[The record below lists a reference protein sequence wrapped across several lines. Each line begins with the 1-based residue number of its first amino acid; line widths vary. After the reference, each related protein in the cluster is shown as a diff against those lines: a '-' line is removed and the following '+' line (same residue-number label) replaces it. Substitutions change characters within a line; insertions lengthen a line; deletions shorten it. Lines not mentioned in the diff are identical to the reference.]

1 LASVPGPR
9 LSVVL
14 PTIGMHDVLRRVLDG
29 LERQDAGADSFELI
43 LAVDAAEP
51 DLSPVEDAVGERG
64 YAVRRVR
71 GARPGVSANRN
82 AGRRAARGELV
93 LFIDNDTVPAANLV
107 SEHLAWHRR
116 HPDEEVAVLGLVRWA
131 AEVKVTTFMRWLDQG
146 IQFDY
151 PNIDGTEAGWGRF
164 YSANVSVKRS
174 FAERVGD
181 FEEERLPYGY
191 EDLDWAYRASKLG
204 LRVLFN
210 RAAVVDHHR
219 EMTLEF
225 WKRRVARIAVSEREF
240 TRLHPELEP
249 WFFGMFSAAV
259 QEPPASGRGVR
270 LARWIPRWVPVLGTR
285 VWYSLDVSYR
295 QALAPH
301 FLEAWDSAAN
311 EGPDLAEREAE
322 RPPGQ

>member
-1 LASVPGPR
+1 MPGPR

-29 LERQDAGADSFELI
+29 LERQDAAAGSFELI

-51 DLSPVEDAVGERG
+51 DLSSVDEAVGERR
-64 YAVRRVR
+64 YAVRGVR

-82 AGRRAARGELV
+82 AGQRAARGELV

-146 IQFDY
+146 VQFDY
-151 PNIDGTEAGWGRF
+151 PNISGTEAGWGRF

-174 FAERVGD
+174 FAQRVGD
-181 FEEERLPYGY
+181 FEEVRLPYGY
-191 EDLDWAYRASKLG
+191 EDVDWAYRASKLG

-219 EMTLEF
+219 AMTLEF
-225 WKRRVARIAVSEREF
+225 WKLRAARIAVSEREF

-249 WFFGMFSAAV
+249 WFFSMFSAAL

-270 LARWIPRWVPVLGTR
+270 LARWIPRWVPALGPR
-285 VWYSLDVSYR
+285 VWYSLDLFYK

-301 FLEAWDSAAN
+301 FLAGWDSPGSQ
-311 EGPDLAEREAE
+311 GPDLSEREAE
-322 RPPGQ
+322 APGAQ